1 MVTLVILLEAQ
12 LVMLPYQ
19 WRCFRLEWLQSQGRT
34 ETSCEQSL
42 SVVDKIRIRGVLNRV
57 LYGVGG
63 GGAPTRGA
71 TSYPF
76 IYHFWLKR
84 YPFRSPS
91 INKWH
96 PFHIPSLELCI
107 PFKWCNCSLQN
118 INKSVRFLDF
128 FTAMKSVCSLFW
140 AFLTTEM
147 TDFSTLSYT

>member
-1 MVTLVILLEAQ
+1 MVTLVILCGGSTCNVALPVKMLSFRVTTVTGTHRNELRAKSFSGRQNQNPRGAQ
-12 LVMLPYQ
+12 
-19 WRCFRLEWLQSQGRT
+19 
-34 ETSCEQSL
+34 QSL
-42 SVVDKIRIRGVLNRV
+42 IWG
-57 LYGVGG
+57 GG